1 MKWIACFLALLPSRA
16 SATCLATLE
25 EVEQVVVVPR
35 GEGGDLLLA
44 GRVGGVRIGLVGVQR
59 VVDVHVNEPHPLAVR
74 PLAATLNFHPPV
86 VIAVTN
92 TVGPKAGDLLLL
104 GDRGGEPTV

>member
-1 MKWIACFLALLPSRA
+1 MKWVACFLALLPSRA
-16 SATCLATLE
+16 SAKCSAALE

-35 GEGGDLLLA
+35 GEAGDLLLA

-59 VVDVHVNEPHPLAVR
+59 VVGVHVNEPHPLAVR

-86 VIAVTN
+86 VVAITN
-92 TVGPKAGDLLLL
+92 AIVAIAGDLLLL
-104 GDRGGEPTV
+104 GD